1 MTDRNAAPLLSV
13 RNLTV
18 NFGGPD
24 IVDDL
29 SFDIGQGEIVALVG
43 ESGSGKSVGS
53 LAIMG
58 LLENATIQGSASLS
72 GGASSGGQEAP
83 TELVGLPARRLRALR
98 GRRISMIFQDPL
110 SSLDPLQT
118 IGGQIRE
125 VLKAHTRLTG
135 AALHSRAIALL
146 EQVGIV
152 DPEGCLALL
161 PQRLSGGMRQRVMI
175 ALAIAAEPD
184 LLFADE
190 PTTALD
196 VTVQAQVLRL
206 LKGLR
211 DQTGMAMVF
220 ITHNLAV
227 ASAIADRVIVL
238 YAGQVVEDA
247 PADVFFRRPA
257 MPYSRALLSA
267 APRLEAVLAGYGH
280 LEAPRG
286 QVPSPGQRGTA
297 CRFAARCDDVRETPC
312 LASMPSLVSIAANGE
327 AHHTVRCARW
337 EELAP

>member
-1 MTDRNAAPLLSV
+1 MTRKTTSPLLSV

-18 NFGGPD
+18 SFGGSD

-29 SFDIGQGEIVALVG
+29 SFEIGHGEIVALVG

-53 LAIMG
+53 LAVMG
-58 LLENATIQGSASLS
+58 LLENADIRGSACLAGAQGA
-72 GGASSGGQEAP
+72 GGD
-83 TELVGLPARRLRALR
+83 TELVGLPARQMRALR

-118 IGGQIRE
+118 IGSQIRE
-125 VLKAHTRLTG
+125 VLRAHTPLKG
-135 AALHSRAIALL
+135 PALRARAIALL

-152 DPEGCLALL
+152 DPEGCLTLL

-247 PADVFFRRPA
+247 PAEVFFRRPA

-267 APRLEAVLAGYGH
+267 APRLEAVMGGYGH

-297 CRFAARCDDVRETPC
+297 CRFASRCDDVREGVC
-312 LASMPSLVSIAANGE
+312 LAAMPPLVSIAGPGE
-327 AHHTVRCARW
+327 ANHTVRCARW